1 MVLLSTLLNKKST
14 EIPDKLLSYLAIAI
28 AFFNLICSLF
38 ETSNFQHS
46 TDSLMKTIGCT
57 ALGYPNLSSN
67 VTV

>member
-57 ALGYPNLSSN
+57 AVGYPKLSSN